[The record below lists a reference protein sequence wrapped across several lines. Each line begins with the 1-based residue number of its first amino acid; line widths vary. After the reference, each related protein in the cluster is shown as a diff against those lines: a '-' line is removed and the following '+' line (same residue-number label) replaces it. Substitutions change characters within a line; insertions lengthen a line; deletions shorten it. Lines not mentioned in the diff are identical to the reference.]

1 MKNIFEMDKSDD
13 KADIDNRLAKNRSS
27 NPEGFLGS
35 PFLFS
40 CLSPVV

>member
-27 NPEGFLGS
+27 NPEGF
-35 PFLFS
+35 FKVAHF
-40 CLSPVV
+40 CFPVSAQ